1 MGYEAPTQTKV
12 TTESIAEK
20 ERDKTNRVDLFC
32 KNNRGELI
40 IIELQYY
47 LENDYFQRMLF
58 SASKLVLEYLSK
70 NSVYGEIKKVKVP
83 SRLIC
88 IRSITS

>member
-1 MGYEAPTQTKV
+1 LGYEAPTQTKV

-20 ERDKTNRVDLFC
+20 ERDKTNRVDLLC

-83 SRLIC
+83 NRLIC